1 MKPCISILIITY
13 NRPADLLALLESIQ
27 EQGDSGWVKEILIL
41 NNASTVSY
49 EAVESFLNAH
59 PGLPVRYELSVEN
72 LGVSRGR
79 NKLMLDATGDLLLVL
94 DDDVVFQGTQNFS
107 SIATIFERPLFQSSN
122 CGLLT
127 FRVLYYDNKEMQQ
140 TALPHKQFN
149 EYRDQSEFLTSYFTG
164 CAHLIRKQVIEKTG
178 VYPSDFFYGME
189 EYDLSYRVID
199 AGYSIG
205 YSSLVTIEHKE
216 SPLGRQ
222 PNFIKLASQ
231 WRNKSVV
238 AWKYLPFRY
247 FVSTALAWSWEY
259 IRKAKGHW
267 PTWFR
272 TWGAILRIPFR
283 VKRRT
288 VSAASKEYLRKVNAR
303 LEY

>member
-49 EAVESFLNAH
+49 EAVESFLNTH
-59 PGLPVRYELSVEN
+59 PGLPVRYELSAEN

-79 NKLMLDATGDLLLVL
+79 NKLMLDARGDLLLVL
-94 DDDVVFQGTQNFS
+94 DDDVVFQGTHNFS
-107 SIATIFERPLFQSSN
+107 RIATIFERPLFQSSN

-164 CAHLIRKQVIEKTG
+164 CAHLIRRQVIEKTG

-267 PTWFR
+267 LTWFR
-272 TWGAILRIPFR
+272 TWGAILGIPFR